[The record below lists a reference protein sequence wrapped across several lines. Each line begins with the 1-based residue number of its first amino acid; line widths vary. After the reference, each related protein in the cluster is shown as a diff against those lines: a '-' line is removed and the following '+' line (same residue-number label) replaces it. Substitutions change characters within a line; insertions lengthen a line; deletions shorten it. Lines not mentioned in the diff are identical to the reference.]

1 MRVTMD
7 LELKDM
13 PGQLVL
19 ALQPISEFGGNVV
32 SVLHHRDKKTPRGLI
47 PVQITF
53 EIDGEK
59 LKELINRMKSNGIT
73 IAQIGEDRLREKAT
87 MILVGHIIH
96 SDIKDTIDRIDS
108 TGYAEVTD
116 LAVSMPGVNQ
126 HSAARVVINATGK
139 KEMQKAIQLLSDT
152 AREKNLLLI
161 KPIEE
166 AQE

>member
-1 MRVTMD
+1 MD

-19 ALQPISEFGGNVV
+19 ALQPISEFGGNIV
-32 SVLHHRDKKTPRGLI
+32 SVLHHRDKKTARGLI

-87 MILVGHIIH
+87 MILIGHIIH

-139 KEMQKAIQLLSDT
+139 KEMQKAIQLLRDT
-152 AREKNLLLI
+152 AREKDLLLI

-166 AQE
+166 VQE

>member
-1 MRVTMD
+1 MD

-19 ALQPISEFGGNVV
+19 ALQPISEFGGNIV

-87 MILVGHIIH
+87 MVLIGHIIH

-139 KEMQKAIQLLSDT
+139 NEMQKAIQLLRDT
-152 AREKNLLLI
+152 AHEKNLLLI
-161 KPIEE
+161 ESI
-166 AQE
+166 

>member
-1 MRVTMD
+1 MD

-19 ALQPISEFGGNVV
+19 ALQPISEFGGNIV

-87 MILVGHIIH
+87 LVLIGHIIH

-139 KEMQKAIQLLSDT
+139 KEMQKAIQLLRDT

-166 AQE
+166 VQE